1 MLNQVENSDDD
12 SSWEIGEV
20 RWGRI
25 NPIDHNE
32 GGGKFDC
39 SNCNNVFASHTEL
52 YSHKLSQ
59 T

>member
-1 MLNQVENSDDD
+1 MSKQVENSDDD

-39 SNCNNVFASHTEL
+39 SNCNDVNFTVTHNLNIKE
-52 YSHKLSQ
+52 
-59 T
+59 